1 MVQYSGGEN
10 IFEEDVQDSS
20 LVVEDNNKVG
30 AYPRLVPSDFF
41 PEVPTLSNP
50 SAMEA
55 YLPFLLDQES
65 YLSEYGAP
73 QISDEELK
81 KVYGKSDF
89 TNERNLAIAKAG
101 FALMQP
107 TQGGQIGASI
117 SAAGQGLTN
126 DLAAIQGARRKE
138 AKANAVGLIN
148 AKMQR
153 EAKQTLERKAVFD
166 ANRGLLMQVAGKD
179 YDAEIA
185 ADKALM
191 TAYNNSL
198 KSAQT
203 KWTDYQM
210 KGVEPRSVQV
220 RMKGPSGELEGNSFD
235 AYVIQSINEEDGSL
249 NPPQYYKP
257 TNEVGANGEVMYEL
271 IDNPEGIVEV
281 KTTIS
286 GTPDDFR
293 SKSGTT
299 KFLDALSG
307 LQTNDRGLRTLDLMY
322 ESFLDKPGRAG
333 AFAGLQ
339 KYMQTYSQIFSDF
352 YNSQYNGFFNEDK
365 TLSDGRKIKA
375 GEKFQSIQSSIKF
388 TLSSEKYLAD
398 LKAGLINQEDHEA
411 LVAAN
416 KSFDQ
421 LGAIGRGQM
430 AAEINGGKNKFGI
443 ELFESE
449 DERRAIFNKLGWF
462 DTELPA
468 NEVRANSIIYAIARA
483 RKSSGRLNL
492 DDIERAAK
500 DLNIYGD
507 SSVDVMVK
515 IKELRRQL
523 LEARA
528 DTLEQI
534 KYSFPSYYDQMMEDG
549 YAEYDSR
556 RTDGIINEGAGSG
569 SLEKGTGGTF
579 TITLDGEVVL
589 N

>member
-10 IFEEDVQDSS
+10 IFEDEEIIVP
-20 LVVEDNNKVG
+20 NNTTTSF
-30 AYPRLVPSDFF
+30 PRLVTQDFF
-41 PEVPTLSNP
+41 PTVPDLINP

-55 YLPFLLDQES
+55 YAPFLLDQES
-65 YLSEYGAP
+65 YLKEYGAP
-73 QISDEELK
+73 QISDEDLE
-81 KVYGKSDF
+81 KVYGKSDY

-107 TQGGQIGASI
+107 TRGGQIGASI

-138 AKANAVGLIN
+138 AKASAVGLIN

-179 YDAEIA
+179 YDADIA
-185 ADKALM
+185 SDKATM
-191 TAYNNSL
+191 AAYTEAYKASQ
-198 KSAQT
+198 S
-203 KWTDYQM
+203 KWADYQM
-210 KGVEPRSVQV
+210 KGVEPTRVQV
-220 RMKGPSGELEGNSFD
+220 RLKGADGELEGNPFD
-235 AYVIQSINEEDGSL
+235 AYVVQSIAEDGSL

-257 TNEVGANGEVMYEL
+257 TNQIGPNGEVMYEL
-271 IDNPEGIVEV
+271 IDNPEGIIEV
-281 KTTIS
+281 KTTIT
-286 GTPDDFR
+286 GTPDDFKTGST
-293 SKSGTT
+293 SKFIDS
-299 KFLDALSG
+299 LSG
-307 LQTNDRGLRTLDLMY
+307 LQTTDRGLRTLDLMY

-352 YNSQYNGFFNEDK
+352 YNRQYNDFFNEDK

-388 TLSSEKYLAD
+388 TLNSEKYLSD
-398 LKAGLINQEDHEA
+398 LKAGLINKEDHEA

-430 AAEINGGKNKFGI
+430 AAEINGGKDKYGK

-449 DERRAIFNKLGWF
+449 EERRAIYNKLGWF

-534 KYSFPSYYDQMMEDG
+534 KYTYPAYYAKMMEDG
-549 YAEYDSR
+549 YAEYDSK
-556 RTDGIINEGAGSG
+556 RTDEIIASGSG
-569 SLEKGTGGTF
+569 EGLPAGKGESY
-579 TITLDGEVVL
+579 TITLDGELVI

>member
-1 MVQYSGGEN
+1 MVDLSGSNTDELF
-10 IFEEDVQDSS
+10 FEDEDIVSS
-20 LVVEDNNKVG
+20 GKTTG
-30 AYPRLVPSDFF
+30 AYPRMVKSDLF
-41 PEVPTLSNP
+41 PEAPILNNP

-55 YLPFLLDQES
+55 YAPFLLDQES
-65 YLSEYGAP
+65 YLSEYAYP
-73 QISDEELK
+73 QLSDEELEK
-81 KVYGKSDF
+81 LYGTSDYR
-89 TNERNLAIAKAG
+89 NERNLAIAKAG

-107 TQGGQIGASI
+107 TRGGQIGASI
-117 SAAGQGLTN
+117 STAGQGLTN
-126 DLAAIQGARRKE
+126 DLMAIQGAKRKE
-138 AKANAVGLIN
+138 AKANAIGLIN

-153 EAKQTLERKAVFD
+153 EAKQTLERKGVFD
-166 ANRGLLMQVAGKD
+166 ANRGLLLQVAGKE
-179 YDAEIA
+179 YDAQIA
-185 ADKALM
+185 ADKAM
-191 TAYNNSL
+191 MAAYTDAM

-203 KWTDYQM
+203 KWADYQI
-210 KGVEPRSVQV
+210 KGVEPKRVQV
-220 RMKGPSGELEGNSFD
+220 RMKGPSGELEGNAFD

-257 TNEVGANGEVMYEL
+257 TNEVGPNGEAMYEL

-281 KTTIS
+281 KTTIT
-286 GTPDDFR
+286 GTPEDFR
-293 SKSGTT
+293 SKSGT
-299 KFLDALSG
+299 
-307 LQTNDRGLRTLDLMY
+307 
-322 ESFLDKPGRAG
+322 
-333 AFAGLQ
+333 FAGLQ

-352 YNSQYNGFFNEDK
+352 YNQQYNGFFNEDK

-388 TLSSEKYLAD
+388 TLNSEKYLAD
-398 LKAGLINQEDHEA
+398 LKAGLVNQEDHEA
-411 LVAAN
+411 LVAAD

-421 LGAIGRGQM
+421 LGAVGRGMM
-430 AAEINGGKNKFGI
+430 AAEINGGKNKYGV
-443 ELFESE
+443 ELFENE
-449 DERRAIFNKLGWF
+449 DERIAIFNKLGWF

-500 DLNIYGD
+500 DLNIFGD
-507 SSVDVMVK
+507 SSVDVMTK

-534 KYSFPSYYDQMMEDG
+534 KYTFPSYYEQMMDDG

-556 RTDGIINEGAGSG
+556 RTDNLINQGAGSG
-569 SLEKGTGGTF
+569 SLEKGAGSNF
-579 TITLDGEVVL
+579 TITLDGEVVV

>member
-1 MVQYSGGEN
+1 MVDLSGSNTDELF
-10 IFEEDVQDSS
+10 FEDEDIVSS
-20 LVVEDNNKVG
+20 GKTTG
-30 AYPRLVPSDFF
+30 AYPRMVKSDLF
-41 PEVPTLSNP
+41 PEAPILNNP

-55 YLPFLLDQES
+55 YAPFLLDQES
-65 YLSEYGAP
+65 YLSEYAYP
-73 QISDEELK
+73 QLSDEELEK
-81 KVYGKSDF
+81 LYGTSDYR
-89 TNERNLAIAKAG
+89 NERNLAIAKAG

-107 TQGGQIGASI
+107 TRGGQIGASI
-117 SAAGQGLTN
+117 STAGQGLTN
-126 DLAAIQGARRKE
+126 DLMAIQGAKRKE
-138 AKANAVGLIN
+138 AKANAIGLIN

-153 EAKQTLERKAVFD
+153 EAKQTLERKGVFD
-166 ANRGLLMQVAGKD
+166 ANRGLLLQVAGKE
-179 YDAEIA
+179 YDAQIA
-185 ADKALM
+185 ADKAM
-191 TAYNNSL
+191 MAAYTDAM
-198 KSAQT
+198 KAAQT
-203 KWTDYQM
+203 KWADYQI
-210 KGVEPRSVQV
+210 KGVEPKRVQV
-220 RMKGPSGELEGNSFD
+220 RMKGPSGELEGNAFD

-257 TNEVGANGEVMYEL
+257 TNEVGPNGEAMYEL

-281 KTTIS
+281 KTTIT
-286 GTPDDFR
+286 GTPEDFR
-293 SKSGTT
+293 SQSGTS
-299 KFLDALSG
+299 KFIDVLSG

-322 ESFLDKPGRAG
+322 QSFLDKPSRAG

-352 YNSQYNGFFNEDK
+352 YNQQYNGFFNEDK

-375 GEKFQSIQSSIKF
+375 GEKFQSLQSSIKF
-388 TLSSEKYLAD
+388 TLNSEKYLAD

-411 LVAAN
+411 LVAAD

-421 LGAIGRGQM
+421 LGAVGRGMM
-430 AAEINGGKNKFGI
+430 AAEINGGKNKYGV
-443 ELFESE
+443 ELFENE
-449 DERRAIFNKLGWF
+449 DERIAIFNKLGWF

-500 DLNIYGD
+500 DLNIFGD
-507 SSVDVMVK
+507 SSVDVMTK

-534 KYSFPSYYDQMMEDG
+534 KYTFPSYYEQMMDDG

-556 RTDGIINEGAGSG
+556 RTDNLINQGAGSG
-569 SLEKGTGGTF
+569 SLEKGAGSNF
-579 TITLDGEVVL
+579 TITLDGEVVV

>member
-1 MVQYSGGEN
+1 MVDYSGSNTDELF
-10 IFEEDVQDSS
+10 FEDEDVVVADS
-20 LVVEDNNKVG
+20 NTA
-30 AYPRLVPSDFF
+30 AYPRMVKSDLF
-41 PEVPTLSNP
+41 PEAPVLTNP

-55 YLPFLLDQES
+55 YAPFLLDAES

-73 QISDEELK
+73 QISDEDLER
-81 KVYGKSDF
+81 VYGKSDY

-107 TQGGQIGASI
+107 TRGGQIGASI

-126 DLAAIQGARRKE
+126 DLMAIQGAKRKE
-138 AKANAVGLIN
+138 SKANAVGLIN

-179 YDAEIA
+179 YDAQIA
-185 ADKALM
+185 QDKALM
-191 TAYNNSL
+191 AAYTDAM

-203 KWTDYQM
+203 KWGDYQM
-210 KGVEPRSVQV
+210 KGVEPKRVQV
-220 RMKGPSGELEGNSFD
+220 RMKGASGELEGNAFD
-235 AYVIQSINEEDGSL
+235 AYVIQSLADDGSL

-257 TNEVGANGEVMYEL
+257 TNEVGPNGEAMYEL

-281 KTTIS
+281 KTTIT

-299 KFLDALSG
+299 KFIDVLSG

-322 ESFLDKPGRAG
+322 QSFLDKPGRAG

-352 YNSQYNGFFNEDK
+352 YNKQYNGFFNEDK
-365 TLSDGRKIKA
+365 TLTDGRKIKA

-388 TLSSEKYLAD
+388 TLNSEKYLAD

-411 LVAAN
+411 LVAAD

-421 LGAIGRGQM
+421 LGAVGRGMM
-430 AAEINGGKNKFGI
+430 AAEINGGKNKYGR
-443 ELFESE
+443 ELFEN
-449 DERRAIFNKLGWF
+449 DEERIAIFNKLGWF

-534 KYSFPSYYDQMMEDG
+534 KYTFPSYYEDMMEDG

-556 RTDGIINEGAGSG
+556 RTDKIINEGAGAG
-569 SLEKGTGGTF
+569 SLDKGAGSNF
-579 TITLDGEVVL
+579 TITLDGEVIV